1 MGVHISRTDRRFSAM
16 AEPLRVFKA
25 LADETRLRMIR
36 LLMRGPLNVN
46 EIIDVLQMGQSRVS
60 RHLKILAE
68 AGLVASRRQGTW
80 IYYQASHGPVE
91 VLVRET
97 LVLLQRHERALVHYT
112 EDLQGLEAV
121 VERRREKTRSFFD
134 SITHPDELH
143 QCLNGDFYRRIA
155 LSLLPERCQVAL
167 DLGTGSGL
175 LLPELLGRAERVIA
189 VDASRTMLDMARQ
202 TVGEGASR
210 CDFRLGDLAHLPV
223 ADGEVDAVVACMVL
237 HHISHPLEALAE
249 GCRALRSGGLI
260 SIVDLHQ
267 HDDESLRERLADLWL
282 GFPPGEVE
290 GWLRDL
296 NFDIVD
302 ANVIGSSSEVDDAEG
317 MGGTGSFKLITFR
330 GYKR

>member
-1 MGVHISRTDRRFSAM
+1 M

-68 AGLVASRRQGTW
+68 AGLVASQRQGTW
-80 IYYQASHGPVE
+80 IYYQASQSSAE
-91 VLVRET
+91 SLIRET
-97 LVLLQRHERALVHYT
+97 LVLLQRHERVLAHYT
-112 EDLQGLEAV
+112 EDLQGLEAM

-134 SITHPDELH
+134 SLTDPEELH
-143 QCLNGDFYRRIA
+143 QCLNGDFYRRIV

-202 TVGEGASR
+202 TVGKGASR

-223 ADGEVDAVVACMVL
+223 ADGETDAVVACMVL
-237 HHISHPLEALAE
+237 HHVSHPLEALAE
-249 GCRALRSGGLI
+249 AFRALRAGGQI

-282 GFPPGEVE
+282 GFAPEEVE

-296 NFDIVD
+296 NFDVVD
-302 ANVIGSSSEVDDAEG
+302 AGVVGRSNEVDGVDMVGEKD
-317 MGGTGSFKLITFR
+317 SLKLITFR